1 MGEPVIEVRK
11 LSKCF
16 GTTVALDGLDLV
28 VQPGEV
34 RALLGPDGAGKT
46 TTMRVLLGL
55 IRADQGAA
63 RVLGLDPWCD
73 TVRVHPR
80 LTHVPADV
88 TLWPSLTGRETL
100 DLLARVHG
108 PVDPARQARLLEG
121 FGLDPATKGRACSR
135 GDRQKV
141 ALVAALSSDAELF
154 LLDEPAVGLDPQA
167 EAAFR
172 GEVAGLRDRGATV
185 LLGSQ
190 SLDEVSQL
198 CDAVTVI
205 RHGRVVEEGTVA
217 ELHCLTSS
225 TVRLRTRCGLRRPG
239 GLACVAAV
247 PGVNDLHV
255 EGDEVSF
262 RVDSRG
268 VGDVL
273 TALTWLDVI
282 DITWQPA
289 SLEDLFPRHHGD
301 DLRRDPEASAVT

>member
-1 MGEPVIEVRK
+1 
-11 LSKCF
+11 
-16 GTTVALDGLDLV
+16 
-28 VQPGEV
+28 
-34 RALLGPDGAGKT
+34 
-46 TTMRVLLGL
+46 
-55 IRADQGAA
+55 
-63 RVLGLDPWCD
+63 
-73 TVRVHPR
+73 
-80 LTHVPADV
+80 
-88 TLWPSLTGRETL
+88 
-100 DLLARVHG
+100 
-108 PVDPARQARLLEG
+108 
-121 FGLDPATKGRACSR
+121 
-135 GDRQKV
+135 V

-289 SLEDLFPRHHGD
+289 SLEDLFPPRD
-301 DLRRDPEASAVT
+301 ADANRDPSAAAAT